1 MWIWYVSRSNG
12 GSVSSIVAT
21 ARKYGINT
29 VMIKSSDGRTMWS
42 QFNSTLVQELHASG
56 LHVCAWQYVYGNFPR
71 QEANVGA
78 TAVHDGADCLIIDA
92 ESEYEGKYVAAQ
104 SYITQL
110 RADIGQ
116 SFPVALAG
124 FPYVDYHP
132 GFPYSVFLGPGG
144 AQYNTPQMYWVDIG
158 TSVNTVYAHTYA
170 YNTVYQRA
178 IDPLGQVYQN
188 PPLGQLIRFRQLSRT
203 YGAAGVSWWDWQQ
216 ANTNGWK
223 GISIGAGNLTATAST
238 STPILKLHSVGDLV
252 VWAQEHLATAGY
264 TIPIDGDYGPTTQA
278 AVESFQSAEGLVADG
293 IVGPATWAAL
303 LRYRARARDLDA
315 DGRGGGVVG
324 LGAELAQQPSAALDA
339 SAEVGSCSRQARR
352 DRRRRRRRLATPP
365 SRLEHFVLAG
375 VGDERGA
382 RGAPGLLLDVGSV
395 RLDRADAQVQA
406 ARRSRC
412 WCDRA
417 RSNGAPRSRALTDRR
432 AARSPPPARP
442 RAARRAPDS
451 RYVRP
456 SAARRT
462 A

>member
-1 MWIWYVSRSNG
+1 MTGHRGRIFALLVGMLLITGLTLTPGPAVARAKIHKAGDSGALAGRGMWIWYVSRSNG

-42 QFNSTLVQELHASG
+42 QFNSTVVAELHASG

-110 RADIGQ
+110 RNDIGQ

-132 GFPYSVFLGPGG
+132 GFPYSIFLGPGG

-170 YNTVYQRA
+170 YNNVYQRA

-216 ANTNGWK
+216 ATTSGWK
-223 GISIGAGNLTATAST
+223 GISIGAGNLTATAT
-238 STPILKLHSVGDLV
+238 TNTPILKLHSLGDLV

-264 TIPIDGDYGPTTQA
+264 SIPIDGDYGPTTQA
-278 AVESFQSAEGLVADG
+278 AVESFQAAEGLVADG

-303 LRYRARARDLDA
+303 LRFAPAPVTWTHTGATVASVAAVRSVRARHGRLLMQVPKSAHARATRDEIA
-315 DGRGGGVVG
+315 GAGG
-324 LGAELAQQPSAALDA
+324 
-339 SAEVGSCSRQARR
+339 
-352 DRRRRRRRLATPP
+352 
-365 SRLEHFVLAG
+365 AG
-375 VGDERGA
+375 
-382 RGAPGLLLDVGSV
+382 
-395 RLDRADAQVQA
+395 
-406 ARRSRC
+406 
-412 WCDRA
+412 
-417 RSNGAPRSRALTDRR
+417 
-432 AARSPPPARP
+432 
-442 RAARRAPDS
+442 
-451 RYVRP
+451 
-456 SAARRT
+456 
-462 A
+462 